1 MHNNIVYNKGY
12 KGDIHMEFD
21 LLNMI
26 EALASHQQITEN
38 RMYSYLQTMRDLKET
53 NPALYGTISTI
64 VNGAYR
70 LGMSE
75 TK

>member
-1 MHNNIVYNKGY
+1 
-12 KGDIHMEFD
+12 MEFD

-38 RMYSYLQTMRDLKET
+38 RMYSYLQTMRDLKQT
-53 NPALYGTISTI
+53 APTLYGTISTI
-64 VNGAYR
+64 VNEAYK